1 VTKRKE
7 LEPAL
12 AKAEAARKELEAT
25 LAEADAARK
34 ELEATLAEAEAAL
47 VDAVINSTKVDGDRA
62 EANANLDKARVYCRL
77 LHAALVELAGPVSI
91 GFRCADLSCDLLFSP
106 RTTCWSDC
114 LEGRLA
120 VPPQLESSSNCPF
133 RISIPSP
140 EQAIHRINISISAQ
154 EPSRRDALA
163 RSSIPRQTTD
173 LLALILAYLLYFHI
187 DVQLQ
192 ILSLRSIFP

>member
-1 VTKRKE
+1 MTKRKE

-12 AKAEAARKELEAT
+12 AKAE
-25 LAEADAARK
+25 AARK

-140 EQAIHRINISISAQ
+140 EQAIHRINIGISAQ